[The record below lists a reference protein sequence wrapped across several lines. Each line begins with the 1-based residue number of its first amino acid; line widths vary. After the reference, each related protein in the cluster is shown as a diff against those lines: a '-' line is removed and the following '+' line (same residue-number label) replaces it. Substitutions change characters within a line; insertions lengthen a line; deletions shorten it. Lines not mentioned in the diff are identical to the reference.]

1 MNATFISTDGTGTEL
16 RYIGGVRNRG
26 HGSRNKQPNKFRV
39 NFHNDDHWK
48 FLRDV
53 LVFQL
58 KMLLDNV
65 RDFALMP
72 VSLVAALIDL
82 IFKGERQG
90 SLFYQVL
97 KWRAHSEEVIN
108 VYSAIEAHERPG
120 VNPNYTIDAVI
131 ARLEG
136 VLVRECEKGG
146 TAASIKTA
154 HTDNGI
160 KPDLMWVVRTRA
172 ILMLVGRR
180 PTANGSHRV
189 PRTCFIGRTGRRR
202 TRSARTRPGRRSS
215 HRRPPA

>member
-1 MNATFISTDGTGTEL
+1 MSSPNPPTVES
-16 RYIGGVRNRG
+16 
-26 HGSRNKQPNKFRV
+26 GSNE
-39 NFHNDDHWK
+39 HWK

-82 IFKGERQG
+82 IFKGKRQG

-97 KWRAHSEEVIN
+97 RWGAHSEEVIN
-108 VYSAIEAHERPG
+108 VYSAIEAHERPR
-120 VNPNYTIDAVI
+120 VNPNYTVDAVI

-146 TAASIKTA
+146 TAASIKAAMDRAIDQIQIETSGPRDRA
-154 HTDNGI
+154 REA
-160 KPDLMWVVRTRA
+160 VVRATERFRSKLDPA
-172 ILMLVGRR
+172 
-180 PTANGSHRV
+180 
-189 PRTCFIGRTGRRR
+189 PRDRDFE
-202 TRSARTRPGRRSS
+202 S
-215 HRRPPA
+215 